1 MMRNFLISEHKV
13 LRVMML
19 RYFVTYKLL
28 STHAL
33 CEVTG
38 CNVFTVIPLLFH
50 KGMQQSSDSISS
62 IIKQYLQM
70 LKAPIPPTTSRES
83 MIHAV

>member
-33 CEVTG
+33 CKVTG
-38 CNVFTVIPLLFH
+38 CNVFTVIPLVFH
-50 KGMQQSSDSISS
+50 KGLQRTSDSTLS
-62 IIKQYLQM
+62 IIKQY
-70 LKAPIPPTTSRES
+70 
-83 MIHAV
+83 